1 MIRRPPRS
9 TRTDTLFPYTTLFR
23 SVFRA
28 DAVTGPYVPFAGN
41 PILTQRDL
49 PADRAF
55 PITSTGHAGFV
66 DTGKAWWATF
76 LGVRPY
82 DGHHFNPGRATFLLP
97 VTFVDGWPRT
107 PAPSPARPY
116 VPTRPDL

>member
-66 DTGKAWWATF
+66 DTGKGWWATF

-82 DGHHFNPGRATFLLP
+82 DGQIGRAHVRTP
-97 VTFVDGWPRT
+97 VTNAHLVWRHLLQKNKLT
-107 PAPSPARPY
+107 NLQ
-116 VPTRPDL
+116 VTLT

>member
-1 MIRRPPRS
+1 MIRRPPIS
-9 TRTDTLFPYTTLFR
+9 TRTATLFPYTTFFR
-23 SVFRA
+23 S
-28 DAVTGPYVPFAGN
+28 VPFAGN

-66 DTGKAWWATF
+66 DTGKGWWATF

-82 DGHHFNPGRATFLLP
+82 DGRHFNTGRETFLLP
-97 VTFVDGWPRT
+97 VTRSEEHTSELQSLMRISYAVFC
-107 PAPSPARPY
+107 
-116 VPTRPDL
+116 LKKKHKNNN